1 MPKTPKIAEIKNT
14 QIIGKTSFVHGLR
27 DLILLKCPYYTK

>member
-1 MPKTPKIAEIKNT
+1 MPKTLKIAEIKNT
-14 QIIGKTSFVHGLR
+14 HIIGKTSFVHGLR